1 MVSVGNGVP
10 RSYFPATISDCGL
23 SLSALCA
30 GLLRFGNATLSNS
43 FPQKVKATYL
53 DIPSESRIYMDIFL
67 KCTDS
72 IRGAARGSAGR
83 TRSRWPPSPGG
94 RARRYP
100 GSGAPGSRT
109 GGRGRTWH
117 RLGHTCATLL
127 LSRNVNPKIVSEML
141 GHANITITLDNV
153 LASDALH
160 AGEGREGI
168 GGSTE
173 IAYGIPRCSTV
184 AVRSPRLASE
194 GSFFPAIYRYFWS
207 GRCWVRTSDLCRV

>member
-10 RSYFPATISDCGL
+10 RSYFHATISDCGL

-53 DIPSESRIYMDIFL
+53 DIPSESRIYKDIFS

-117 RLGHTCATLL
+117 RLGTGSACRFGSLRKLAPQRCGGLIIPVWQGATVGIHHRANSRLPRRYHTLRGLVRRQA
-127 LSRNVNPKIVSEML
+127 
-141 GHANITITLDNV
+141 
-153 LASDALH
+153 
-160 AGEGREGI
+160 AG
-168 GGSTE
+168 
-173 IAYGIPRCSTV
+173 
-184 AVRSPRLASE
+184 RS
-194 GSFFPAIYRYFWS
+194 
-207 GRCWVRTSDLCRV
+207 